1 MEQINTNKEHPLF
14 SIKNYSDKMLSLA
27 IIIIAV
33 ELIVKIFLTTTAEQR
48 AVEVGSFRD
57 NNLLAATYG
66 VLFITIYLFIFRK
79 NPIISF
85 YKNKIIYQKNN
96 KYIEITPDNILNCSV
111 ALLYSFS
118 MYGESNNLNSMKY
131 KVSKIKF
138 FIRIILYIFFIVF
151 PLAYIL
157 SFFIYRE
164 ITLKLKTLIIVDNNF
179 NIIEIPFYKR
189 DEKKLNKYFQSNFNI
204 NILELETLYS
214 FDNFVIKLKGENNGN
229 K

>member
-1 MEQINTNKEHPLF
+1 MEQINTNKEHLLF

-27 IIIIAV
+27 IIIIIIAV

-48 AVEVGSFRD
+48 AAEVGSFRD

-131 KVSKIKF
+131 KASKIKF

-164 ITLKLKTLIIVDNNF
+164 ITLKLKTLIIVDNNL
-179 NIIEIPFYKR
+179 I
-189 DEKKLNKYFQSNFNI
+189 
-204 NILELETLYS
+204 
-214 FDNFVIKLKGENNGN
+214 
-229 K
+229 